1 MATHLFTV
9 KEDAE
14 GRPWLVAGPVA
25 GAGLEVSN
33 IRFSLRPTATIEDA
47 HDPKRTWRLQCEML
61 ARVDLHQWSVAYEF

>member
-14 GRPWLVAGPVA
+14 GRPWLVAQPAA

-47 HDPKRTWRLQCEML
+47 HEVAAYVNLWIIEMVL
-61 ARVDLHQWSVAYEF
+61 L